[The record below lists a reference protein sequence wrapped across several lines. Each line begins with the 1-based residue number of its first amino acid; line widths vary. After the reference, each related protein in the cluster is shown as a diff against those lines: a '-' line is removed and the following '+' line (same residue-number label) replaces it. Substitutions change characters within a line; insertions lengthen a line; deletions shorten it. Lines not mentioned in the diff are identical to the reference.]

1 MQNYDFKFS
10 LFSVVSLRKI
20 ILSSGTLIGLF
31 EPQEVRGKKIPYN
44 WFVAACEL
52 LYEKG
57 SRVVVVKGNHSY
69 K

>member
-1 MQNYDFKFS
+1 MQNYDFRFS

-20 ILSSGTLIGLF
+20 ILSSGALIGLF
-31 EPQEVRGKKIPYN
+31 EPQEVQEKKSQYN

-57 SRVVVVKGNHSY
+57 SRVVVVK
-69 K
+69 